1 MQSCGAVLCSLVP
14 VPMAADPASILPA
27 DGAAQYA
34 EIPATHSPHGQAHFP
49 AIRTSP
55 VPCRHCHS
63 NCQGSAAASSPPGQ
77 APSCGT
83 SDCCSTRPS
92 PSSDQTQLLCSADY
106 APAIAMD
113 PRPPAARLA
122 EHAFLQ
128 YQRLLQREVSEPEL
142 VIQLPN
148 VLGDYGTMLS
158 ESADVAGVEFMELK
172 VIIAFEALRPR
183 CGMHFCGDWALS
195 DNEVGSAGKQCKSW
209 TAACAGVGCLH
220 AAALGS
226 S

>member
-1 MQSCGAVLCSLVP
+1 
-14 VPMAADPASILPA
+14 
-27 DGAAQYA
+27 
-34 EIPATHSPHGQAHFP
+34 
-49 AIRTSP
+49 
-55 VPCRHCHS
+55 
-63 NCQGSAAASSPPGQ
+63 
-77 APSCGT
+77 
-83 SDCCSTRPS
+83 
-92 PSSDQTQLLCSADY
+92 
-106 APAIAMD
+106 MD

-122 EHAFLQ
+122 EHTFLQ

-195 DNEVGSAGKQCKSW
+195 DNEVGSDVKYCRLGLP
-209 TAACAGVGCLH
+209 ACHGVGRLHTVALSSLPGELSLKSSGVQSMGMRVGSGALVLH
-220 AAALGS
+220 ALQWGLDA
-226 S
+226 

>member
-1 MQSCGAVLCSLVP
+1 M
-14 VPMAADPASILPA
+14 
-27 DGAAQYA
+27 
-34 EIPATHSPHGQAHFP
+34 TK
-49 AIRTSP
+49 
-55 VPCRHCHS
+55 
-63 NCQGSAAASSPPGQ
+63 
-77 APSCGT
+77 
-83 SDCCSTRPS
+83 
-92 PSSDQTQLLCSADY
+92 LLCPADY
-106 APAIAMD
+106 APAVAMD

-122 EHAFLQ
+122 EHTFLQ

-195 DNEVGSAGKQCKSW
+195 DNEVGGAGKHCKL
-209 TAACAGVGCLH
+209 GLRP
-220 AAALGS
+220 ALVWGAQIQWRPAVLVTCPS
-226 S
+226 KLLVLSP

>member
-1 MQSCGAVLCSLVP
+1 
-14 VPMAADPASILPA
+14 
-27 DGAAQYA
+27 
-34 EIPATHSPHGQAHFP
+34 
-49 AIRTSP
+49 
-55 VPCRHCHS
+55 
-63 NCQGSAAASSPPGQ
+63 
-77 APSCGT
+77 
-83 SDCCSTRPS
+83 
-92 PSSDQTQLLCSADY
+92 
-106 APAIAMD
+106 MD

-122 EHAFLQ
+122 EHTFLQ

-195 DNEVGSAGKQCKSW
+195 DNEVGGGGKQCRLGLP
-209 TAACAGVGCLH
+209 ACHGVGRLH
-220 AAALGS
+220 SAALCS
-226 S
+226 SQVATWPARLPWCGALTLSDALQQPGGLLCWRFCSHHSRPAVAGKSSS